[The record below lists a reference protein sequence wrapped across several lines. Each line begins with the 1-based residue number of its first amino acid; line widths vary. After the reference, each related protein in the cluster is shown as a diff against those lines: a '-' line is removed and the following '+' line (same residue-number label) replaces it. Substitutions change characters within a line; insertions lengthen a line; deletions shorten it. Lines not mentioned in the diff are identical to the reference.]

1 MIRIQL
7 QTFNYKLLTF
17 NYKLLTFNYKLLTN
31 FYHPK
36 ALALESQ

>member
-7 QTFNYKLLTF
+7 QTF